1 MKTAKATHRSV
12 PITLIIICLTL
23 LSFAP
28 AYSAAVESKS
38 SLSKKELKVL
48 LKNARTPVEHR
59 TIAEYYLQEA
69 KRLTASSKEHS
80 ELAET
85 YAKNPPFPAL
95 EAKHGSAFG
104 QGVSHCR
111 RLARLDA
118 EQADKATKL
127 ARLHEAM
134 ATEAGLRSADG
145 QEPTAVVRARTFASM
160 GK

>member
-1 MKTAKATHRSV
+1 MKTATAGHRRI

-38 SLSKKELKVL
+38 NLSKKELKVL
-48 LKNARTPVEHR
+48 LKNARTPAEHR
-59 TIAEYYLQEA
+59 GIAEYYRQEA
-69 KRLTASSKEHS
+69 ERLTASSKEHS
-80 ELAET
+80 ELAES
-85 YAKNPPFPAL
+85 YAKNPSFPAL
-95 EAKHGSAFG
+95 EAKHGFAFG

-111 RLARLDA
+111 RWARLDA

-127 ARLHEAM
+127 AALHEAM
-134 ATEAGLRSADG
+134 ATKAELRSANG
-145 QEPTAVVRARTFASM
+145 PEPTSVVRPKTFASM